1 MPQKANSPV
10 QSWTIM
16 VIEDEPDLRD
26 LVVNMLRRAG
36 FSVVAAGT
44 AAEGLRLAAE
54 PRPDVVLLDIRLPDL
69 SGREICR
76 RLRADP
82 ATAGA
87 HVMLASGLG
96 DERDRLA
103 GFEAGADDYL
113 TKPYS
118 VRELVM
124 RVRAVVRRLEQQRAP
139 APPPRRRREP
149 VVAPAVRLDTV
160 AHRAWVGDEE
170 IGLTQTEFRL
180 LEYLLSQSGRLCSRA
195 ELLQRVWDMPGHL
208 NTRTVDTHVKRVRSK
223 LGEAGPCIQTVRG
236 GGYRFHEA
244 AATPR

>member
-1 MPQKANSPV
+1 MT
-10 QSWTIM
+10 WTVL
-16 VIEDEPDLRD
+16 VIEDEPDLRE

-36 FSVVAAGT
+36 LSVLATGT
-44 AAEGLRLAAE
+44 GAEGLQVARQR
-54 PRPDVVLLDIRLPDL
+54 RPDVVLLDVRLPDM

-82 ATAGA
+82 LTASA
-87 HVMLASGLG
+87 HVTLASGLG

-103 GFEAGADDYL
+103 GFEAGADDYV

-124 RVRAVVRRLEQQRAP
+124 RVRAVIRRLEQARAP
-139 APPPRRRREP
+139 AQTPSRRKEATP
-149 VVAPAVRLDTV
+149 APAVRLDQT
-160 AHRAWVGDEE
+160 AHRAWVGDDE
-170 IGLTQTEFRL
+170 IGLTLTEFKL
-180 LEYLLSQSGRLCSRA
+180 LEYLLDHTGRLCTRS

-223 LGEAGPCIQTVRG
+223 LGPAGPCIQTVRG
-236 GGYRFHEA
+236 AGYRFQAGGA
-244 AATPR
+244 AAAS

>member
-1 MPQKANSPV
+1 MPQKAIPQVHSPTV
-10 QSWTIM
+10 M
-16 VIEDEPDLRD
+16 VIEDEPELRE
-26 LVVNMLRRAG
+26 LVVHMLRRAG
-36 FSVVAAGT
+36 FSVFSAGT
-44 AAEGLRLAAE
+44 AAEGLQIASER
-54 PRPDVVLLDIRLPDL
+54 RPDVVLLDIRLPDL

-82 ATAGA
+82 STAGA

-118 VRELVM
+118 LRELVM
-124 RVRAVVRRLEQQRAP
+124 RVRAVVRRLEHQRAP
-139 APPPRRRREP
+139 ISQPKRRREP
-149 VVAPAVRLDTV
+149 AIPPAVRLDPS
-160 AHRAWVGDEE
+160 AHRAWVGEDE
-170 IGLTQTEFRL
+170 IGLTQTEFKL
-180 LEYLLSQSGRLCSRA
+180 LEYLLSQTGRLCSRS

-236 GGYRFHEA
+236 GGYRFHGQ
-244 AATPR
+244 PSPC